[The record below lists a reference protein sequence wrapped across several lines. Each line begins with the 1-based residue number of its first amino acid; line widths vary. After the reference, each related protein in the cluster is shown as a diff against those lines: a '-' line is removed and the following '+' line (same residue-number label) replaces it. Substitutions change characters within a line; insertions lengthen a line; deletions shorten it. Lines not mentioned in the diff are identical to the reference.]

1 MAPECPA
8 HVPYRA
14 LSQLP
19 EAIWRWSVV
28 CSGGT
33 TDQRLEQLPRWLAS
47 LRQGQLPDA
56 PLDWADPEALE
67 GFRRLIGELALPQLA
82 RGQDSVTIH
91 ILQSLM
97 WHLDQIID
105 RPAAESRLQAIARLQ
120 QTFHD
125 SWQFQKQGWEEALA
139 LLPDLGQ
146 ARLWRWDDLAGQL
159 NRREWAEARRIGGW
173 LAQLP
178 ALQRF
183 IDQVGRRKPAEPA
196 AGTSPPTTHE
206 TALRR
211 PVEED
216 PAFRLSEPGHVDGV
230 RRSRVLARM
239 TGAETAML
247 HHPTLRRS
255 WKARF
260 AEAQLLTYDDRTPGD
275 RRGHQTTLPIPP
287 AQAPHQQDRGP
298 MIVCLDTSGSMQG
311 APENVAKACVLQ
323 ALRTASASQRA
334 CRLLAF
340 GGQGELLDR
349 ELTPT
354 REGLETLLDTLGQG
368 FDGGTDVQTP
378 IERAIEHVRQARWND
393 ADLLIVSDGEFG
405 VTPTGLRALRQAK
418 ASLGLR
424 VHGILIGDRE
434 TIGLLEVC
442 DELHWVREWRRYAE
456 AARAAAEHFSPVH
469 SRSLTA
475 LYFPNAVRRADDTPP
490 R

>member
-1 MAPECPA
+1 MAPECEA
-8 HVPYRA
+8 HDPYGA

-33 TDQRLEQLPRWLAS
+33 TPQRLGQLPDWHTAL
-47 LRQGQLPDA
+47 LQGELPDA
-56 PLDWADPEALE
+56 PLDWADPEALA
-67 GFRRLIGELALPQLA
+67 GFRRLIGELTLPQLA
-82 RGQDSVTIH
+82 RGQASVTIH

-97 WHLDQIID
+97 WHLDQVID
-105 RPAAESRLQAIARLQ
+105 RPVGESRLQAIERLQ
-120 QTFHD
+120 QTFRE

-183 IDQVGRRKPAEPA
+183 IDQVGRRKPAEA
-196 AGTSPPTTHE
+196 VSGTGPDASSATVQH
-206 TALRR
+206 L
-211 PVEED
+211 PVEDD

-247 HHPTLRRS
+247 HHPTLRRL

-260 AEAQLLTYDDRTPGD
+260 AEAQLLTYDDRTPGH
-275 RRGHQTTLPIPP
+275 RRGHRTTRPSPP
-287 AQAPHQQDRGP
+287 AQEPHRRDRGP

-323 ALRTASASQRA
+323 ALRTASASHRA

-340 GGQGELLDR
+340 GGHGELLDR
-349 ELTPT
+349 ELMAT
-354 REGLETLLDTLGQG
+354 RDGLETLLDTLGQG

-378 IERAIEHVRQARWND
+378 IERAIEHVRQAQWSD
-393 ADLLIVSDGEFG
+393 ADILIVSDGEFG
-405 VTPTGLRALRQAK
+405 ITPSGLKTLRQAK

-442 DELHWVREWRRYAE
+442 DELHWVRDWRRYAE
-456 AARAAAEHFSPVH
+456 AARAAPEHFSPVH

-475 LYFPNAVRRADDTPP
+475 LYFPNAVRWADDAPSP
-490 R
+490 